1 MQQKLAEK
9 EKAQKEENLRMLA
22 QRARE
27 ERSGIPARPTAEGK
41 AAMTGALAGYG
52 SDSESGSEGD
62 TEGDGS
68 DRHSKRRRRGRV
80 YELRR
85 SARPGTCR
93 HLNVNIRLR

>member
-1 MQQKLAEK
+1 M
-9 EKAQKEENLRMLA
+9 
-22 QRARE
+22 
-27 ERSGIPARPTAEGK
+27 
-41 AAMTGALAGYG
+41 GAKRRHDTDDTE
-52 SDSESGSEGD
+52 SDSDDNSESGSEGD